1 MSKMRWVPFALVI
14 LVGMVGCDEPRTK
27 TSKEKAE
34 AAKIKAAAKDDVKP
48 REILGKTTTDIRDMN
63 AEKEKGA
70 VVADNAGAVR
80 KEIFAP
86 SKYYV
91 VSIDRIAAMNV
102 KHAVDLYQA
111 ETGAY
116 PKDYNEFMQNV
127 IKKGQPDEIRLPV
140 LPYYQEYS
148 YDAEKHELI
157 VLEYPARKQAVENQK
172 QR

>member
-1 MSKMRWVPFALVI
+1 MIRNFMLLSTAALVFS
-14 LVGMVGCDEPRTK
+14 VVGCDEPRTA
-27 TSKEKAE
+27 TPAEKAAMAKAKD
-34 AAKIKAAAKDDVKP
+34 AAKNEVKP
-48 REILGKTTTDIRDMN
+48 REIIGKTTTDIRDMQ
-63 AEKEKGA
+63 AEQAKGA
-70 VVADNAGAVR
+70 VKADNEGAVR

-127 IKKGQPDEIRLPV
+127 IKKGQPDEIRLPQ

-148 YDAEKHELI
+148 YDAEKHELV
-157 VLEYPARKQAVENQK
+157 VLEYPARKAAVEKQK
-172 QR
+172 R

>member
-1 MSKMRWVPFALVI
+1 MKKLCWVPYLSI
-14 LVGMVGCDEPRTK
+14 LLAGMIGCDEPRAK
-27 TSKEKAE
+27 TAKEKA
-34 AAKIKAAAKDDVKP
+34 ADAKAKLENKDVVKP

-63 AEKEKGA
+63 AEKAKGA

-127 IKKGQPDEIRLPV
+127 IKKGQPDEIRLPT

-172 QR
+172 R